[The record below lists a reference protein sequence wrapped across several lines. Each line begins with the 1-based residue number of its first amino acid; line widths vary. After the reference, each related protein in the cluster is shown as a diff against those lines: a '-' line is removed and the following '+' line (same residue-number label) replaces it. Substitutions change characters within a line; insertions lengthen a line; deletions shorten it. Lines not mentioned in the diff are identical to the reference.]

1 MGLILGGVPFLKS
14 YVARKDSCK
23 GWAGI
28 YNYSPS
34 APPLENGKSSK
45 IVFGY
50 LWAENVTVKRN
61 RGAINVFR
69 ERRLSN
75 LKCYIIAKPGRQ
87 ISQVFN
93 QNYRYLLSVSLC
105 CIIN

>member
-1 MGLILGGVPFLKS
+1 MNEKMGLILGGVPFLKS

-50 LWAENVTVKRN
+50 L
-61 RGAINVFR
+61 
-69 ERRLSN
+69 
-75 LKCYIIAKPGRQ
+75 
-87 ISQVFN
+87 
-93 QNYRYLLSVSLC
+93 
-105 CIIN
+105 